1 MNDKN
6 KNIED
11 LVRKNSPKN
20 NHRIYEKLF
29 RKAIS
34 KKIKGEQRVEL
45 KENMR
50 NILEEVREYI
60 IQGWF
65 VFFRQL
71 FVYTLNF
78 LLFLASTIH
87 IFYFSRKSM

>member
-1 MNDKN
+1 MDDKN

-60 IQGWF
+60 IQGLF
-65 VFFRQL
+65 VFFRHLKFSSLSRFYNSDFL
-71 FVYTLNF
+71 FFQKIYVNL
-78 LLFLASTIH
+78 S
-87 IFYFSRKSM
+87 